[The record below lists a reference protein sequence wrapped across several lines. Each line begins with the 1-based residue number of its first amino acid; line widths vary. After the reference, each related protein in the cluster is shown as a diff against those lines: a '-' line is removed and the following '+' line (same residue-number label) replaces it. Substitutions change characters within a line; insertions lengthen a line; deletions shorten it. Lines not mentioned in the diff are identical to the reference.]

1 MIDEKLF
8 GEQVQRLR
16 SRFGEKAFDNE
27 LCRLIA
33 LEVKE
38 MHPHDFVRTV
48 DVMIGSRPH
57 SKPPL
62 LSEFREARLQAE
74 KMKHQQ
80 ELRQAVETFNHP
92 AKSDGLRRFL
102 AMNYPG
108 AKTLWEAVQIQ
119 VLRNQVE
126 RANRGE
132 QV

>member
-1 MIDEKLF
+1 MDLETMAAQF
-8 GEQVQRLR
+8 DRLR
-16 SRFGEKAFDNE
+16 ARFGDKAFDKE
-27 LCRLIA
+27 FIA
-33 LEVKE
+33 LAMREVST
-38 MHPHDFVRTV
+38 MHPHDFTRFV